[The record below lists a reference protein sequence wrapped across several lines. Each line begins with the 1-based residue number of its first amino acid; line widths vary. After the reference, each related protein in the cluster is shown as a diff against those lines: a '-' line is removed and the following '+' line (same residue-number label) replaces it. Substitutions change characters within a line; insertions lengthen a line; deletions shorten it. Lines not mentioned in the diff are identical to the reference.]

1 MIKVNVILNDISWKK
16 YIKNPNSFI
25 DKKVELLNKKNKLY
39 KKNTL
44 ICSLLLSGAKEI
56 KKLNKKF
63 RKKNKSTDVL
73 SFPSYEKKKLDK
85 IIKKEKEIYLGDI
98 IINYSKLK
106 KNSKKKQFIK
116 HLDKLWV
123 HALLHLFGHKHRK
136 NLDFKRMSILEK
148 KFLNKLA

>member
-1 MIKVNVILNDISWKK
+1 MIKINVITNNIKWFH
-16 YIKNPNSFI
+16 YIKNPNNYLER
-25 DKKVELLNKKNKLY
+25 KLTKLNSKSKTFKKN
-39 KKNTL
+39 NIFCT
-44 ICSLLLSGAKEI
+44 LLLSNNKEI
-56 KKLNKKF
+56 KLLNKKF
-63 RKKNKSTDVL
+63 RKKNKATDVL